1 MSAIKKVEQQDLD
14 KLKELQLKYS
24 EISSKLGQL
33 KIEQFL
39 LDQQTNRLKQ
49 IEESM
54 FNEYTSL
61 QKEEMSLAEEI
72 SKKYGNGQINIDTGE
87 FITSV

>member
-1 MSAIKKVEQQDLD
+1 MSEIKKVEQRDLD